1 MSIAEEL
8 RREYNALRAKLDTG
22 RLALSQLLEVQEELG
37 LEGEMYAIFA
47 LKEAECNHFIAEA
60 EEGLAILKHEIE
72 LLEAQVR
79 DN

>member
-8 RREYNALRAKLDTG
+8 RREYNELRAKLDKG
-22 RLALSQLLEVQEELG
+22 RLALGQLIEAKEELG
-37 LEGEMYAIFA
+37 LYGEMYTIFT

-60 EEGLAILKHEIE
+60 EEGLAILKNEIE
-72 LLEAQVR
+72 RLEAYER

>member
-8 RREYNALRAKLDTG
+8 RREYNELRAKLDKG
-22 RLALSQLLEVQEELG
+22 RLALGQLLELQEEIG
-37 LEGEMYAIFA
+37 LEGEMYAIFT

-60 EEGLAILKHEIE
+60 EEGLATLKHEIE
-72 LLEAQVR
+72 RLEAYER

>member
-8 RREYNALRAKLDTG
+8 RREYNTLRAKLDKG
-22 RLALSQLLEVQEELG
+22 RLGLSLLLEAQEELG

-60 EEGLAILKHEIE
+60 EEGLAILKDEIE
-72 LLEAQVR
+72 RLDAQER